1 MGKLYRLFTEQPVK
15 TRHGTDCRSDHE
27 LLIVKFN
34 LKFKKVGKTTRPFRY
49 DPNQIPYNCTVEVLD
64 RFKGLGLVD
73 RVLEELWTEVRNN
86 VQEAVTKIIP
96 KKKK

>member
-1 MGKLYRLFTEQPVK
+1 M
-15 TRHGTDCRSDHE
+15 
-27 LLIVKFN
+27 
-34 LKFKKVGKTTRPFRY
+34 KKVGKTTRPFRY